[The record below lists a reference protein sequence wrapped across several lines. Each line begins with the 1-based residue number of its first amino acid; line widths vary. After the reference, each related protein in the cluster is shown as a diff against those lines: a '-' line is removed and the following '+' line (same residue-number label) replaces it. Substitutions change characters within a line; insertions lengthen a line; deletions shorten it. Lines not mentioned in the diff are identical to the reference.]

1 MAVTSS
7 SDRSKRMGRSAAA
20 ARKKSTSSGR
30 TAGPNP
36 KVDNRVQRQKT
47 STARVTQGSNGKPS
61 GSGSARV
68 TTGRGQSSQ
77 AADARKWQRMNQSSS
92 AKAGK
97 AAEAAPRKPA
107 PGTGDVVKR
116 AIEGGQKAKAKA
128 GAQKAMAN
136 MASKLKAAAA
146 KRTAAGGLK
155 GGLKA
160 AAVAEGLT
168 ARNTASGTLRGKPT
182 GPSQGPSVP
191 KRLTQGGIDKN
202 TFDDAFR
209 NARKAGQKE
218 FTWRGKRYN
227 TKMK

>member
-68 TTGRGQSSQ
+68 TTGQG
-77 AADARKWQRMNQSSS
+77 
-92 AKAGK
+92 
-97 AAEAAPRKPA
+97 
-107 PGTGDVVKR
+107 
-116 AIEGGQKAKAKA
+116 
-128 GAQKAMAN
+128 
-136 MASKLKAAAA
+136 SKLAAAA
-146 KRTAAGGLK
+146 S
-155 GGLKA
+155 KA
-160 AAVAEGLT
+160 ATVGAALSGGTKAAVFKEGLT
-168 ARNTASGTLRGKPT
+168 ARNTGDGTMKGKPT
-182 GPSQGPSVP
+182 GVNKGPAVP
-191 KRLTQGGIDKN
+191 QRLTQSGINKKS
-202 TFDDAFR
+202 FDDAFR
-209 NARKAGQKE
+209 QARKSGQKE